1 MRRGWFI
8 TLEGPD
14 GAGKSVAAAQL
25 ADDLRAAG
33 RRVTATREPGGTLLG
48 ERVRAIV
55 LDLDSDRNPSTPEAE
70 ALLFNAAR
78 SQHMREVIAPALARG
93 DVVVCDRFAASTLA
107 YQGYGGGV
115 SLEALGQVER
125 LSIGETRPDLVLLL
139 DIPVEVG
146 LARRDR
152 GDPRQITR
160 FEGVSLYDAAFHPRG
175 VGRGLSGP
183 AGPPAA

>member
-1 MRRGWFI
+1 MAVESTRKGWFI

-25 ADDLRAAG
+25 VSDLRAAG
-33 RRVTATREPGGTLLG
+33 RRVTATREPGGTRLG

-55 LDLDSDRNPSTPEAE
+55 LDLDADRHPSTPEAE

-78 SQHMREVIAPALARG
+78 SQHVREVIGPALARG

-115 SLEALGQVER
+115 SLEALRAG
-125 LSIGETRPDLVLLL
+125 GAP
-139 DIPVEVG
+139 
-146 LARRDR
+146 
-152 GDPRQITR
+152 
-160 FEGVSLYDAAFHPRG
+160 
-175 VGRGLSGP
+175 VGR
-183 AGPPAA
+183 